1 MRLCVKNDLA
11 TFLNFVTRYD
21 IVPRISLTP
30 LSAIEQQLQQ
40 VLDFFNPKFTSKNM
54 DQVPGFFVIVM
65 ENASC
70 VASYAACNTMG
81 STNLLL
87 ETLSSF
93 IKLSPY
99 TPLGTYVFCID
110 NRKLVVER
118 NPDAI
123 LQILFNSSQLSTV
136 EEKVDQCRSDRAR
149 LCISTAKEL
158 EKQKLR
164 NQAAIDEKKRDIEEK
179 IQKLEASKSNCE
191 LSKSWY
197 YDVFKISKDEE
208 DFHGNLERLELA
220 GTWDEII
227 EILKPYKLPDEF
239 ECQEA
244 RIDLGTRYRCVVE
257 PLDIANYYRHLK
269 NEDTGPYMLKGRP
282 KRAKERREHAGKTFR
297 CVALSCWEPR
307 PFLSLD
313 S

>member
-1 MRLCVKNDLA
+1 MPSWQQFGSWNCTFDKALKIHLLSVLLLVLPLLAIAPRAMRLGVKNGLA

-40 VLDFFNPKFTSKNM
+40 VLDFFNSKSKFYKQEHA
-54 DQVPGFFVIVM
+54 DQVPGFFVFVM

-136 EEKVDQCRSDRAR
+136 EEKVTVAR
-149 LCISTAKEL
+149 GSLRDHLNYKS
-158 EKQKLR
+158 KLYLVL
-164 NQAAIDEKKRDIEEK
+164 I
-179 IQKLEASKSNCE
+179 
-191 LSKSWY
+191 
-197 YDVFKISKDEE
+197 
-208 DFHGNLERLELA
+208 
-220 GTWDEII
+220 
-227 EILKPYKLPDEF
+227 
-239 ECQEA
+239 
-244 RIDLGTRYRCVVE
+244 VV
-257 PLDIANYYRHLK
+257 R
-269 NEDTGPYMLKGRP
+269 
-282 KRAKERREHAGKTFR
+282 
-297 CVALSCWEPR
+297 
-307 PFLSLD
+307 
-313 S
+313 